1 MDKFVKNYRKLN
13 GISEYRIIRFSKT
26 ISSSF
31 LILKLILKIIL
42 NDLKVKVTLDD
53 GEKRIC
59 GLLNFM
65 ILRSELNFLVT
76 FPFFRIFLFERDRND
91 ESIKNR

>member
-59 GLLNFM
+59 KLLNFTT
-65 ILRSELNFLVT
+65 LRSELNFLVT
-76 FPFFRIFLFERDRND
+76 FPFFRI
-91 ESIKNR
+91 

>member
-31 LILKLILKIIL
+31 LILKLIDNFERYKSKS
-42 NDLKVKVTLDD
+42 NF
-53 GEKRIC
+53 GEKKSVDYY
-59 GLLNFM
+59 FTT
-65 ILRSELNFLVT
+65 LRSELNFLVA

-91 ESIKNR
+91 EIH